1 METEDGKST
10 EKEELG
16 WERSISSD
24 RLANH
29 ERTENAGRK
38 HYTASS
44 HGGCP
49 WQAVISRSH
58 ILRHCAPVTGGNSA
72 KVCTTAG
79 DREELAFG
87 ADAESWVTVNLKG
100 IPIPS
105 IELQLQE
112 LKRSRTRQFYG
123 LMGKRVEGIHPIQ
136 STERMGYQ
144 LGRIV
149 EDLLGTRS
157 LSIQGTEE
165 DGQSSESPKG
175 RLPNDATPISPL
187 NITADE
193 PQSTHLCLRSSTR
206 YFLPDPH

>member
-87 ADAESWVTVNLKG
+87 ADAESWVTVNLKVPEMTEGWEIPSEAAKG

-123 LMGKRVEGIHPIQ
+123 LMGKRVEEAHC
-136 STERMGYQ
+136 
-144 LGRIV
+144 
-149 EDLLGTRS
+149 
-157 LSIQGTEE
+157 
-165 DGQSSESPKG
+165 GQISW
-175 RLPNDATPISPL
+175 ATTPL
-187 NITADE
+187 YA
-193 PQSTHLCLRSSTR
+193 RR
-206 YFLPDPH
+206 